1 MGRKSWRPWR
11 RARPRERD
19 DRTRVVG
26 AHADIEI
33 REEMLLLHQSINV
46 RLPNVRRRVI
56 HFTAAQHG
64 EGTST
69 IVRAYALAL
78 SGTLGQSVLIVDA
91 NEDSAAQH
99 AFLGVQSPDGWGDA
113 LARDGVGS
121 TIYRTAYP
129 NLSVTP
135 FARRESSNVPSVFD
149 EGALTSVFAEL
160 RDRFETVLV
169 DSSPVLR
176 PGALAVS
183 SGADGVVLVLEADR
197 TRWPVVARAN
207 ASIERRGGN
216 VLGIVLNKR
225 RYYIP
230 DAIYRWL

>member
-1 MGRKSWRPWR
+1 MGRRSWRPWR
-11 RARPRERD
+11 RARRRERD
-19 DRTRVVG
+19 EGTRVVD
-26 AHADIEI
+26 APADPDL

-46 RLPNVRRRVI
+46 RLPDVRRRVI
-56 HFTAAQHG
+56 HFTAAQRG

-91 NEDSAAQH
+91 NEESAAQH
-99 AFLGVQSPDGWGDA
+99 ALLGVKSPDGRGDA
-113 LARDGVGS
+113 LARDGVGG
-121 TIYRTAYP
+121 TIYRTAYS
-129 NLSVTP
+129 NLSITP
-135 FARRESSNVPSVFD
+135 FSRRESMVPSVFD

-160 RDRFETVLV
+160 RNRFETVLV
-169 DSSPVLR
+169 DSSPVVR

-183 SGADGVVLVLEADR
+183 SRADGVVLVLEADR
-197 TRWPVVARAN
+197 TRWPVAARAK

-216 VLGIVLNKR
+216 VLGVVLNKR

-230 DAIYRWL
+230 EAIYRWL